1 GRLARLRLDTGAVT
15 PLVEGAPFPVV
26 SLSLSS
32 TPRDSNPQQ
41 LPSNRA
47 AVAASPE
54 LIPPGNAGRAA
65 GVYIFDLTAGRM
77 VIRIDSL
84 NLIDQAAYSPDGT
97 LLAYIDGALHL
108 IDVAASREL
117 SNRVLDA
124 GTIYGVLAW
133 RPVSDPGT
141 VNAEDILAYAS
152 GRDVEVLNVRTGQR
166 QRYPLDDDTRQPVQI
181 AFSRDGSLLIVLT
194 SDRLRGAAPVLPGR
208 LAILDYATGD
218 LVFDLDVD
226 GLGTFALSPEGTLL
240 ALSDGVEV
248 TLWGVP

>member
-1 GRLARLRLDTGAVT
+1 ML
-15 PLVEGAPFPVV
+15 
-26 SLSLSS
+26 
-32 TPRDSNPQQ
+32 
-41 LPSNRA
+41 
-47 AVAASPE
+47 
-54 LIPPGNAGRAA
+54 
-65 GVYIFDLTAGRM
+65 
-77 VIRIDSL
+77 IRIDSAR
-84 NLIDQAAYSPDGT
+84 LIDRAAYSPDGT

-108 IDVAASREL
+108 IDVAANREL

-124 GTIYGVLAW
+124 ATIFGPLAW

-152 GRDVEVLNVRTGQR
+152 GRDVEVLNVRSGQI
-166 QRYPLDDDTRQPVQI
+166 QRYPLDDDTRRPVQI

-208 LAILDYATGD
+208 LAILDYVTGD

-226 GLGTFALSPEGTLL
+226 GLATFALSPEGTLL